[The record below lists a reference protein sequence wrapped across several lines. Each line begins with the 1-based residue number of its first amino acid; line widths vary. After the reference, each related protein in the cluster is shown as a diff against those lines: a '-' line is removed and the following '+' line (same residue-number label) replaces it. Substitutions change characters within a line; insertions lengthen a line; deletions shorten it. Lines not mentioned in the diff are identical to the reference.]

1 MRYQEVIPA
10 VFLERPN
17 RFIALVLVNGQT
29 ERVHVKNTGR
39 CRELLIAG
47 CTVYLAA
54 GKNPSRKTKYDLI
67 AVEKV
72 LPDSTALLINIDAQA
87 PNAAAEEW
95 LHTGA
100 LFPPAAEIRR
110 EVTYGNSRFDFC
122 ITHGETTAF
131 LEVKGVTLEQNGVV
145 SFPDAPTERGTK
157 HLLELAG
164 CRQKGY
170 EAYLLFV
177 VQLKGAEQFRPNDS
191 MDPAFGK
198 ALRHAVDS
206 GVQILAMDCVVTPDS
221 MTIDQP
227 VPIIL
232 PYEK

>member
-54 GKNPSRKTKYDLI
+54 GRNPSRKTKYDLI

-95 LHTGA
+95 LHTGT

-110 EVTYGNSRFDFC
+110 EVTYGNSRFSGSQGCD
-122 ITHGETTAF
+122 T
-131 LEVKGVTLEQNGVV
+131 
-145 SFPDAPTERGTK
+145 GTK
-157 HLLELAG
+157 W
-164 CRQKGY
+164 CRF
-170 EAYLLFV
+170 L
-177 VQLKGAEQFRPNDS
+177 S
-191 MDPAFGK
+191 
-198 ALRHAVDS
+198 
-206 GVQILAMDCVVTPDS
+206 
-221 MTIDQP
+221 
-227 VPIIL
+227 
-232 PYEK
+232 

>member
-72 LPDSTALLINIDAQA
+72 LPDSTALLIN
-87 PNAAAEEW
+87 P
-95 LHTGA
+95 T
-100 LFPPAAEIRR
+100 PRR
-110 EVTYGNSRFDFC
+110 RNGCTQEHS
-122 ITHGETTAF
+122 F
-131 LEVKGVTLEQNGVV
+131 L
-145 SFPDAPTERGTK
+145 R
-157 HLLELAG
+157 
-164 CRQKGY
+164 
-170 EAYLLFV
+170 
-177 VQLKGAEQFRPNDS
+177 QLKSG
-191 MDPAFGK
+191 GK
-198 ALRHAVDS
+198 
-206 GVQILAMDCVVTPDS
+206 
-221 MTIDQP
+221 
-227 VPIIL
+227 
-232 PYEK
+232 

>member
-131 LEVKGVTLEQNGVV
+131 LEVKGVTLEEDGVARFPFLMLRQNEVPSTCWSWLPAGRK
-145 SFPDAPTERGTK
+145 AMK
-157 HLLELAG
+157 HT
-164 CRQKGY
+164 CCSW
-170 EAYLLFV
+170 F
-177 VQLKGAEQFRPNDS
+177 S
-191 MDPAFGK
+191 
-198 ALRHAVDS
+198 
-206 GVQILAMDCVVTPDS
+206 
-221 MTIDQP
+221 
-227 VPIIL
+227 
-232 PYEK
+232 

>member
-100 LFPPAAEIRR
+100 LFPPAAEIQAGSDVW
-110 EVTYGNSRFDFC
+110 E
-122 ITHGETTAF
+122 
-131 LEVKGVTLEQNGVV
+131 
-145 SFPDAPTERGTK
+145 FP
-157 HLLELAG
+157 L
-164 CRQKGY
+164 
-170 EAYLLFV
+170 
-177 VQLKGAEQFRPNDS
+177 
-191 MDPAFGK
+191 
-198 ALRHAVDS
+198 
-206 GVQILAMDCVVTPDS
+206 
-221 MTIDQP
+221 
-227 VPIIL
+227 
-232 PYEK
+232 

>member
-54 GKNPSRKTKYDLI
+54 GKKPSRKTKYDLI

-100 LFPPAAEIRR
+100 LFPPAAEIR
-110 EVTYGNSRFDFC
+110 C
-122 ITHGETTAF
+122 
-131 LEVKGVTLEQNGVV
+131 
-145 SFPDAPTERGTK
+145 PDRTGTK
-157 HLLELAG
+157 HLLELAA

>member
-72 LPDSTALLINIDAQA
+72 LKAAQKCISKVEPDC
-87 PNAAAEEW
+87 
-95 LHTGA
+95 
-100 LFPPAAEIRR
+100 EI
-110 EVTYGNSRFDFC
+110 
-122 ITHGETTAF
+122 
-131 LEVKGVTLEQNGVV
+131 
-145 SFPDAPTERGTK
+145 
-157 HLLELAG
+157 
-164 CRQKGY
+164 
-170 EAYLLFV
+170 
-177 VQLKGAEQFRPNDS
+177 
-191 MDPAFGK
+191 
-198 ALRHAVDS
+198 
-206 GVQILAMDCVVTPDS
+206 
-221 MTIDQP
+221 
-227 VPIIL
+227 II
-232 PYEK
+232 K